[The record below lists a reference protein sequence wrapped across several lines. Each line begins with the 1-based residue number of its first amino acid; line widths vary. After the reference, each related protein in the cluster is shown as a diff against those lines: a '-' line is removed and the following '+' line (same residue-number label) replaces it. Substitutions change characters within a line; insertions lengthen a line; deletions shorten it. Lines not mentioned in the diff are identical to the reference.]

1 MKKQILTFIFFAISL
16 VATAQTTAI
25 INVYAV
31 ESAKVNKQ
39 TGLLDFDSIQ
49 TIKMDILIKDS
60 LLSIKSSKNSAEYK
74 ILREWADAEDILK
87 FLVIDP
93 KTQGLFEVSIFNG
106 EDLSERTI
114 ELKNMETYTLFRGT
128 QIN

>member
-1 MKKQILTFIFFAISL
+1 
-16 VATAQTTAI
+16 
-25 INVYAV
+25 
-31 ESAKVNKQ
+31 
-39 TGLLDFDSIQ
+39 
-49 TIKMDILIKDS
+49 MDILIKDS